1 VTRYDTIDGVHPRAY
16 ADRWKDR
23 NPIFGTW
30 AIDTQE
36 ERQALSDAIDVEID
50 AIRKHKN
57 RNFPQVSESE
67 TDIPDLLYL
76 QRWILRYGTDAEA
89 PDEVEDD
96 EDNEPD
102 GEERD
107 YDDGSGSPPDS
118 SDPDDVEC
126 PHYKAPGYDACVNC
140 DPDGELALE
149 VPPAPGELDRLR
161 ALIVLS
167 PTVQQTLAT
176 YTDRGEY
183 TGTIEAA
190 WECMTRAAFT
200 EDGRLLV
207 RFTFG
212 EIEALLDAAH
222 ASMTTSKLGS
232 LWCATITA
240 RPAITDLSMIAIA
253 LPWPKPLHCPA
264 IDDGLW
270 STVVGHES
278 LETAILMALANL
290 KTFQDANPGIFERAK
305 VTL

>member
-1 VTRYDTIDGVHPRAY
+1 VKIQGLTPKAYSNQWGSDPVYDKPPQQRGDGYLFYNFEIETEEQRA
-16 ADRWKDR
+16 
-23 NPIFGTW
+23 IMIG
-30 AIDTQE
+30 AIDRAMETVRLRPKDFTPEDLDGLAALRRYVHEIATPDPLE
-36 ERQALSDAIDVEID
+36 E
-50 AIRKHKN
+50 
-57 RNFPQVSESE
+57 
-67 TDIPDLLYL
+67 
-76 QRWILRYGTDAEA
+76 
-89 PDEVEDD
+89 D
-96 EDNEPD
+96 ED
-102 GEERD
+102 G
-107 YDDGSGSPPDS
+107 
-118 SDPDDVEC
+118 C
-126 PHYKAPGYDACVNC
+126 PHYKAPGHDACTNC
-140 DPDGELALE
+140 DPDEDPHWGVCPNCEQWQRPPHGDCLNECAKRGFAT
-149 VPPAPGELDRLR
+149 VAPAPGELDRLR
-161 ALIVLS
+161 ALIILS
-167 PTVQQTLAT
+167 PTVRQTLAT
-176 YTDRGEY
+176 YAARGEY
-183 TGTIEAA
+183 AGTMDSA